1 MIIGDK
7 MIYREATS
15 LYEKLSDE
23 FEREWNSIILC
34 SAFLSES
41 AANSIIDLIDKIEN
55 VNNLKITIMVGTKN
69 NFTSP
74 SAIKILINYVE
85 KINKNIDVN
94 LRLPLNEDFHIK
106 SYVFIGDNQSKAIV
120 GSANLTDTGLKS
132 KGELMIDINDEEVV
146 YDVIEYLDGYLNES
160 VEWKDYIDEYSKI
173 YEKSKPIIN
182 NAKMKN
188 LLSKVIR
195 SKNNKRIS
203 IRFTAPTM
211 NGFKTVSKQE
221 AERVY
226 KVFENIKEKYNNINK
241 SQWIIHT
248 NFSKEE
254 IKSLK
259 NKYPVGCYFDSAE
272 DIDDGWNIGD
282 RRIICCVGAI
292 AHTLEDEIVMFMK
305 RGSIHYKVTDE
316 IIKIAEKY
324 GIKNDDEDYI
334 PKNDSMDKYKNFIL
348 EYRKTIKNK

>member
-1 MIIGDK
+1 MIIGDTRV
-7 MIYREATS
+7 YSEAIS

-23 FEREWNSIILC
+23 FEREWNSITLC

-41 AANSIIDLIDKIEN
+41 AANSIIDLIEKIEN

-85 KINKNIDVN
+85 KTNKNIDIN

-146 YDVIEYLDGYLNES
+146 YEVIEYLDGYLNES

-182 NAKMKN
+182 NVKMKN
-188 LLSKVIR
+188 LLSKLII

-211 NGFKTVSKQE
+211 NDFKTVSKQE

-226 KVFENIKEKYNNINK
+226 KVFENIKEQYNNINK

-259 NKYPVGCYFDSAE
+259 NKYPVGCYFDRPIGIGE
-272 DIDDGWNIGD
+272 GWNIGD
-282 RRIICCVGAI
+282 SRAICRVGAI
-292 AHTLEDEIVMFMK
+292 VNTLEDEIVMFMK

-334 PKNDSMDKYKNFIL
+334 PQNDSMDKYKNFIL